1 MGLKS
6 YLQSRRDDAELGKGI
21 WRRSHDRFIRGID
34 RFHQVLER
42 LAATDSSASMI
53 ELVVPD
59 ANALADLIPRVRAV
73 AMEAHRLAPSDG
85 DIPASPF
92 GTYSDLNRALSKAG
106 NAVAL
111 CAEALAMARC
121 FGNCATG
128 CDRQVSVHRRV
139 ETVIQ
144 HIEDA
149 ERLIQRAQKEAAGEL
164 IFDDGIPVGRTQ
176 LVEA

>member
-42 LAATDSSASMI
+42 LA
-53 ELVVPD
+53 
-59 ANALADLIPRVRAV
+59 
-73 AMEAHRLAPSDG
+73 
-85 DIPASPF
+85 
-92 GTYSDLNRALSKAG
+92 GTELNRALSKAG

-121 FGNCATG
+121 FGECTTG

-139 ETVIQ
+139 ETVVQ
-144 HIEDA
+144 HVQEA
-149 ERLIQRAQKEAAGEL
+149 ERLIRRAQKEAAGEL
-164 IFDDGIPVGRTQ
+164 TFDDGIPVGRTE

>member
-42 LAATDSSASMI
+42 LAGTESSASMI
-53 ELVVPD
+53 ELIVPD
-59 ANALADLIPRVRAV
+59 ANELADLIPRVRAV
-73 AMEAHRLAPSDG
+73 AMEAHRLVPSDG
-85 DIPASPF
+85 DIPASQF

-121 FGNCATG
+121 FGECTTG

-139 ETVIQ
+139 ETVVQ
-144 HIEDA
+144 HVQEA
-149 ERLIQRAQKEAAGEL
+149 ERLIQRARRKRPAS
-164 IFDDGIPVGRTQ
+164 
-176 LVEA
+176 

>member
-42 LAATDSSASMI
+42 LAATDSSDSMI
-53 ELVVPD
+53 ELIVPD

-73 AMEAHRLAPSDG
+73 AMEAHRLAPS
-85 DIPASPF
+85 
-92 GTYSDLNRALSKAG
+92 TYSDLNRALSKAG

-149 ERLIQRAQKEAAGEL
+149 ERLIQRAQKEAAGKL
-164 IFDDGIPVGRTQ
+164 TFDDGIPVGRTQ
-176 LVEA
+176 LIEA

>member
-34 RFHQVLER
+34 
-42 LAATDSSASMI
+42 
-53 ELVVPD
+53 
-59 ANALADLIPRVRAV
+59 
-73 AMEAHRLAPSDG
+73 RLAPSDG

-164 IFDDGIPVGRTQ
+164 TFDDGIPVGRTQ

>member
-6 YLQSRRDDAELGKGI
+6 FLQSRRDDAELGKGI

-42 LAATDSSASMI
+42 LAATESSDSMI
-53 ELVVPD
+53 ELIVPD
-59 ANALADLIPRVRAV
+59 ANTLADLIPRVRAV

-85 DIPASPF
+85 DIPASPH

-106 NAVAL
+106 NALAL

-121 FGNCATG
+121 FGRCATG
-128 CDRQVSVHRRV
+128 CDRQVTVHRRV
-139 ETVIQ
+139 ETVVQ
-144 HIEDA
+144 HIEEA
-149 ERLIQRAQKEAAGEL
+149 ERIILRAQREAAGE
-164 IFDDGIPVGRTQ
+164 IPFDDGIPVGR
-176 LVEA
+176 VELIEA

>member
-42 LAATDSSASMI
+42 LAATDSSTSMI
-53 ELVVPD
+53 ELIVPD
-59 ANALADLIPRVRAV
+59 ANELADLIPRVRAV

-92 GTYSDLNRALSKAG
+92 GTYSDLNRALSKA
-106 NAVAL
+106 ATPWHSAPKRSPWHAASVIVRVHAT
-111 CAEALAMARC
+111 AR
-121 FGNCATG
+121 
-128 CDRQVSVHRRV
+128 
-139 ETVIQ
+139 
-144 HIEDA
+144 
-149 ERLIQRAQKEAAGEL
+149 
-164 IFDDGIPVGRTQ
+164 
-176 LVEA
+176 

>member
-42 LAATDSSASMI
+42 LASTESSASMI
-53 ELVVPD
+53 ELIVPD
-59 ANALADLIPRVRAV
+59 ANELADLIPRVRAV

-121 FGNCATG
+121 FG
-128 CDRQVSVHRRV
+128 
-139 ETVIQ
+139 
-144 HIEDA
+144 
-149 ERLIQRAQKEAAGEL
+149 
-164 IFDDGIPVGRTQ
+164 
-176 LVEA
+176 

>member
-42 LAATDSSASMI
+42 LAATDSSAPMI
-53 ELVVPD
+53 ELIVPD

-92 GTYSDLNRALSKAG
+92 GTYSDLNRARMRPPGK
-106 NAVAL
+106 
-111 CAEALAMARC
+111 
-121 FGNCATG
+121 
-128 CDRQVSVHRRV
+128 
-139 ETVIQ
+139 
-144 HIEDA
+144 
-149 ERLIQRAQKEAAGEL
+149 
-164 IFDDGIPVGRTQ
+164 RTPPR
-176 LVEA
+176 

>member
-1 MGLKS
+1 MGIKNF
-6 YLQSRRDDAELGKGI
+6 LQSRRDDAELGRGL
-21 WRRSHDRFIRGID
+21 WRRAHDRFIRGVD

-42 LAATDSSASMI
+42 LAHTDMV
-53 ELVVPD
+53 ELVVPA
-59 ANALADLIPRVRAV
+59 ANSLSDLIPRVRAI
-73 AMEAHRLAPSDG
+73 AMEAQRLAPSEGTDV
-85 DIPASPF
+85 PSSPT
-92 GTYSDLNRALSKAG
+92 GVYSEVHRALSKAG
-106 NAVAL
+106 NSAAL

-121 FGNCATG
+121 FGECATG

>member
-53 ELVVPD
+53 ELIVPD
-59 ANALADLIPRVRAV
+59 ANELADLIPRVRAV

-111 CAEALAMARC
+111 CSEALAMARC
-121 FGNCATG
+121 FGNCASA

-149 ERLIQRAQKEAAGEL
+149 ERLIQRAQKEAAGKL
-164 IFDDGIPVGRTQ
+164 TFDDGIPVGRTQ
-176 LVEA
+176 LIEA

>member
-42 LAATDSSASMI
+42 LAGTESSASMI
-53 ELVVPD
+53 ELIVPD
-59 ANALADLIPRVRAV
+59 ANELADLIPRVRAV

-85 DIPASPF
+85 DIPASQF

-111 CAEALAMARC
+111 C
-121 FGNCATG
+121 FGECTTG

-139 ETVIQ
+139 ETVVQ
-144 HIEDA
+144 HVQEA
-149 ERLIQRAQKEAAGEL
+149 ERLIRRAQKEAAGEL
-164 IFDDGIPVGRTQ
+164 TFDDGIPVGRTE

>member
-42 LAATDSSASMI
+42 LASTESSASMI
-53 ELVVPD
+53 ELIVPD
-59 ANALADLIPRVRAV
+59 ANELA
-73 AMEAHRLAPSDG
+73 
-85 DIPASPF
+85 
-92 GTYSDLNRALSKAG
+92 DLNRALSKAG

-121 FGNCATG
+121 FGECATG

-139 ETVIQ
+139 ETVVQ
-144 HIEDA
+144 HIQEA
-149 ERLIQRAQKEAAGEL
+149 ERLIRRAQKEAAGEL
-164 IFDDGIPVGRTQ
+164 TFDDGIPVGRTE
-176 LVEA
+176 LIKA

>member
-42 LAATDSSASMI
+42 LAGAESSASMI
-53 ELVVPD
+53 ELIVPD
-59 ANALADLIPRVRAV
+59 ANELADLIPRVRAV

-85 DIPASPF
+85 DIPASQF

-106 NAVAL
+106 NAMAL

-121 FGNCATG
+121 FGECTTG

-139 ETVIQ
+139 ETVVQ
-144 HIEDA
+144 HVQEA
-149 ERLIQRAQKEAAGEL
+149 ERLIRRAQKEAAGEL
-164 IFDDGIPVGRTQ
+164 TFDDGIPVGRTE

>member
-73 AMEAHRLAPSDG
+73 AMEAPPPRPQRRRYSRL
-85 DIPASPF
+85 
-92 GTYSDLNRALSKAG
+92 
-106 NAVAL
+106 
-111 CAEALAMARC
+111 
-121 FGNCATG
+121 
-128 CDRQVSVHRRV
+128 
-139 ETVIQ
+139 
-144 HIEDA
+144 
-149 ERLIQRAQKEAAGEL
+149 
-164 IFDDGIPVGRTQ
+164 PVRHLLRPEPRPLQGR
-176 LVEA
+176 

>member
-53 ELVVPD
+53 ELIVPD

-106 NAVAL
+106 NAVAQL
-111 CAEALAMARC
+111 PKQRAMASASAQS
-121 FGNCATG
+121 ATG

-149 ERLIQRAQKEAAGEL
+149 ERLIQRAQKEATGEL